1 MVESRTS
8 LPCSAGDAVDADVD
22 ADPGAA
28 GGAGSGAGADDDAAA
43 SGETNISR
51 QPLLSS
57 SVSLFSETKILNPI
71 GVNQYSFWFLSVPF
85 LCYISLLS
93 HICM

>member
-8 LPCSAGDAVDADVD
+8 LPCSAGDAVDAVDAVDADADAGDADVD

-28 GGAGSGAGADDDAAA
+28 GGAGSGADDDAAA

-71 GVNQYSFWFLSVPF
+71 
-85 LCYISLLS
+85 CR
-93 HICM
+93 C

>member
-8 LPCSAGDAVDADVD
+8 LPCSAGDAVDASGDADADVD

-43 SGETNISR
+43 SGETNIS
-51 QPLLSS
+51 Q
-57 SVSLFSETKILNPI
+57 
-71 GVNQYSFWFLSVPF
+71 
-85 LCYISLLS
+85 
-93 HICM
+93 

>member
-8 LPCSAGDAVDADVD
+8 LPCSAGDAVDAVDADADAGDADVD

-28 GGAGSGAGADDDAAA
+28 GGAG